1 MWFRRLYEGLG
12 KRRRS
17 GMSYHDAM
25 RKLAWDDGYGEE
37 CPDCGEL
44 TDDCECV
51 DDGFDAHDDRDAH
64 DADESDG
71 YDDSD
76 EGRLRQKITD
86 AMPEGDPEAYMSSG
100 QELLDELLANPDR
113 TKLGLILDKEIE
125 ELNALLGDTSDIDL
139 EGLKDAALAAFD
151 TAAEKSG
158 PSRGAVMAALAAIK
172 SAAGR
177 ALGAL
182 GLG

>member
-1 MWFRRLYEGLG
+1 
-12 KRRRS
+12 
-17 GMSYHDAM
+17 MSYHDATRRIADEFDGDYEDYDNPYM
-25 RKLAWDDGYGEE
+25 SDDV
-37 CPDCGEL
+37 CPDCGCE
-44 TDDCECV
+44 DCECAV
-51 DDGFDAHDDRDAH
+51 D
-64 DADESDG
+64 SDG

-86 AMPEGDPEAYMSSG
+86 AMPEGDPEAYMASG

-139 EGLKDAALAAFD
+139 ESLKDAALAAFD
-151 TAAEKSG
+151 AAAEKSG
-158 PSRGAVMAALAAIK
+158 PSKGAVMAALAAIK